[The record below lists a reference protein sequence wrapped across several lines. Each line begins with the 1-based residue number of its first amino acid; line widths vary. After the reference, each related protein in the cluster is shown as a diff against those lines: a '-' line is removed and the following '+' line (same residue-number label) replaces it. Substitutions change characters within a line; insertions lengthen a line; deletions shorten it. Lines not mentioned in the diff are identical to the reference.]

1 MQQGWGLV
9 CSGSPTFWPQDPFTL
24 LKITEASKELC
35 LMWIITID
43 ICHIKNKL
51 RKHLMFIK
59 HYFKTTNICY
69 LNSSHANM
77 NNNFRAK
84 ITVLSKATME

>member
-1 MQQGWGLV
+1 
-9 CSGSPTFWPQDPFTL
+9 
-24 LKITEASKELC
+24 
-35 LMWIITID
+35 MWIITID